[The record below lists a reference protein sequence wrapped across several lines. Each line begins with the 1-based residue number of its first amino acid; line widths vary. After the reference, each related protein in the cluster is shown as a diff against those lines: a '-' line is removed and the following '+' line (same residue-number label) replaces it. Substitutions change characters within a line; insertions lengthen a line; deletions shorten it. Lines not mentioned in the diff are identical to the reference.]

1 MSHALARPSIASRSG
16 LLGVVL
22 ALHLGVLLVVAAAK
36 VLPPR
41 ELTAPIEIA
50 LLAPAAEPESP
61 HPVPVSKPQA
71 QPHKANPAPKAAQP
85 ALEATQSKEPSANA
99 PQAAANTTPS
109 PQAPAGAERATATP
123 GETLT
128 QARFDAAYL
137 NNPAPAYPPL
147 SRKQGEQGLVILRVL
162 VNPQGQAENLE
173 IKTSSGSTRLD
184 EAALRTVRNWKFVPA
199 KRGENPVQ
207 SWVLVPINFKLEQ

>member
-61 HPVPVSKPQA
+61 RPVPVSKPQA

-99 PQAAANTTPS
+99 PQATANTTPS
-109 PQAPAGAERATATP
+109 PQAPASAERATATP
-123 GETLT
+123 SETLT

-162 VNPQGQAENLE
+162 VSPQGQAENLE

-199 KRGENPVQ
+199 KRGESPVQ